1 MNKNPRSPQTAASE
15 SSLNHKSEQTLNL
28 TDLMSFLVETTVC
41 ASLFNEIVLKLAN
54 RGLSDTGAKKTAV
67 RTQQFISMIASLLFM
82 V

>member
-1 MNKNPRSPQTAASE
+1 M
-15 SSLNHKSEQTLNL
+15 
-28 TDLMSFLVETTVC
+28 ETTVC

-54 RGLSDTGAKKTAV
+54 RGLSDTGGKKTAV